1 MNVFAGKDIIQL
13 KNNSIPKGLVPLE
26 DLFDK
31 NDVAKNPKVTLNNEE
46 VEDFNIGTDVEP
58 KMIKLSKALDSE
70 NRQKYI
76 TLMFLHGVM
85 LT

>member
-1 MNVFAGKDIIQL
+1 M

-31 NDVAKNPKVTLNNEE
+31 NEVAKNPKVTPSSDE
-46 VEDFNIGTDVEP
+46 VEDYNIGTDVET
-58 KMIKLSKALDSE
+58 KMIKLSKTLDLE

-76 TLMFLHGVM
+76 TMMKEFYDFCCMECWIERGGV
-85 LT
+85 